1 VSLKDEVARCFDA
14 LNRGDPN
21 AFLDVYDP
29 EIELFVP
36 AWTGP
41 DGGLY
46 RGADEVNRFYG
57 NYFAQWADQRW
68 ELEDVVEHG
77 PSVVFV
83 MHWTGK
89 GRRSGVRLDG
99 RIMGVMTFSEGRLVS
114 IVHLGSFDDL
124 TAP

>member
-1 VSLKDEVARCFDA
+1 MSGKDEVVRCFDA
-14 LNRGDPN
+14 LNRGDPK
-21 AFLDVYDP
+21 AFLDLFDP

-41 DGGLY
+41 DGGVH

-68 ELEDVVEHG
+68 ELGDMFEHG

-83 MHWTGK
+83 GHWTGK
-89 GRRSGVRLDG
+89 GRRSGVRLNG
-99 RIMGVMTFSEGRLVS
+99 QFMGVMTFSEGRLVS
-114 IVHLGSFDDL
+114 IVHLGNFDDL
-124 TAP
+124 TAQ